1 MKDRRLL
8 LIAMSGVRIY
18 DDELRGLGMTLPGFI
33 ERGEVI
39 ASLPSLGLLTIAGAT
54 PENWEVV
61 YREIDEMDLAKVH
74 SWADEGWDLVGIS
87 SLTARVNDAYR
98 VSGVFRENGIPT
110 VMGGLHAS
118 VMQEEAGQF
127 VDALVLGE
135 GEFVWGQVIT
145 DIEEGRLGR
154 VYNAKFSK
162 CGLADTPLPRWDLL
176 DVNRYNRFPLQT
188 TRGCP
193 LDCAF
198 CGASRMISDFK
209 RKPIDRVRQE
219 LEAILE
225 IWPGA
230 FIELADDNTFVNKK
244 WGRELAGLFAE
255 YPGVRWFTE
264 SDISLGDDAEL
275 LEHLGASG
283 CAQVL
288 IGLESVSK
296 DALAETDSKGWKA
309 RRMTGYGSQV
319 GAIQEAGISVNGC
332 FAFGFDG
339 DDFGVFDRTA
349 DWIEDSGLS
358 EVQVTILTPFPGTA
372 LFERLRRERRLV
384 AEEFWDKCTL
394 FDVVFE
400 PIGMTQDELRVGFRR
415 LVERIYSE
423 KASANR
429 KALRLSLYRKR
440 AR

>member
-54 PENWEVV
+54 PVGWEIV
-61 YREIDEMDLAKVH
+61 YREIDDMNLDRVH
-74 SWADEGWDLVGIS
+74 EWADEGWDLVGVS

-98 VSGVFRENGIPT
+98 VIAVFREHGIAT
-110 VMGGLHAS
+110 VIGGLHAS
-118 VMQEEAGQF
+118 VLPEEAARHA
-127 VDALVLGE
+127 DAVVVGE
-135 GEFVWGQVIT
+135 GEFIWGLVVK
-145 DIEEGRLGR
+145 DVEEGRLGR
-154 VYNAKFSK
+154 IYDAKFSK
-162 CGLADTPLPRWDLL
+162 CGLAETPMPRWDLL
-176 DVNRYNRFPLQT
+176 DIDRYNRFPLQT

-198 CGASRMISDFK
+198 CGASRLISDYK

-255 YPGVRWFTE
+255 FPGVKWFTE
-264 SDISLGDDAEL
+264 SDISLGDDADL
-275 LEHLGASG
+275 LERLAVSG

-296 DALAETDSKGWKA
+296 DALSETDSKGWKA
-309 RRMTGYGSQV
+309 RRMTDYGSQV
-319 GAIQEAGISVNGC
+319 VAIQEAGISVNGC

-339 DDFGVFDRTA
+339 DDLGVFDRTA
-349 DWIEDSGLS
+349 DWIEVSGLS

-372 LFERLRRERRLV
+372 LFERLRQARRLV
-384 AEEFWDKCTL
+384 AEEFWDQCTL

-400 PIGMTQDELRVGFRR
+400 PRGMSRDELRAGFRE
-415 LVERIYSE
+415 LVARIYSE
-423 KASANR
+423 ESSANR
-429 KALRLSLYRKR
+429 KALRMSLYRKR
-440 AR
+440 AQ

>member
-18 DDELRGLGMTLPGFI
+18 DDQLRGLGMTLPGFI

-39 ASLPSLGLLTIAGAT
+39 ASLPSLGLLTIAGTT
-54 PENWEVV
+54 PVGWEVV
-61 YREIDEMDLAKVH
+61 YREIDEMNLDRVH
-74 SWADEGWDLVGIS
+74 EWADEGWDLVGVS

-98 VSGVFRENGIPT
+98 VIAVFREHGIAT
-110 VMGGLHAS
+110 VIGGLHAS
-118 VMQEEAGQF
+118 VLPEEASRHA
-127 VDALVLGE
+127 DAVVVGE
-135 GEFVWGQVIT
+135 GEFIWGQVVK
-145 DIEEGRLGR
+145 DVEEGRLGR
-154 VYNAKFSK
+154 IYDAKFSQ
-162 CGLADTPLPRWDLL
+162 CGLADTPMPRWDLL
-176 DVNRYNRFPLQT
+176 DIDRYNRFPLQT

-198 CGASRMISDFK
+198 CGASRMISDYK

-244 WGRELAGLFAE
+244 WGWELAGLFAE
-255 YPGVRWFTE
+255 YPGVKWFTE
-264 SDISLGDDAEL
+264 SDISLGDDADL
-275 LEHLGASG
+275 LERLAVSG

-296 DALAETDSKGWKA
+296 DALTESDSKGWKA
-309 RRMTGYGSQV
+309 RRLTGYRNQV
-319 GAIQEAGISVNGC
+319 GVIQEAGISVNGC

-339 DDFGVFDRTA
+339 DDLGVFDRTA
-349 DWIEDSGLS
+349 DWIEVSGLS

-372 LFERLRRERRLV
+372 LFERLRQAGRLV
-384 AEEFWDKCTL
+384 AEEFWDQCTL

-400 PIGMTQDELRVGFRR
+400 PRGMSRDELRAGFRE
-415 LVERIYSE
+415 LVARIYSE
-423 KASANR
+423 ESSANR
-429 KALRLSLYRKR
+429 KAMRMSLYRKR
-440 AR
+440 AQ